1 VITLMARLS
10 RRFGIIAAAS
20 MATSFAV
27 AAHGGPA
34 STASTGAALPWE
46 SFIDEAA
53 SRFSMP
59 ASWIR
64 AVIRIESNGNPK
76 ALSPK
81 GAVGLMQLMPDT
93 YAELCV
99 RYGLGADPT
108 DSHDNIIAGTAYLR
122 DLRERFGTEGFVA
135 AYNAGPQRYEDHLG
149 TGRPLP
155 DETLT
160 YVAKLAP
167 LLSGVPVADD
177 RSLTINHV
185 SWQQAPLFVEQRAGV
200 SGVSRSAFT
209 PQASFRAQRPN
220 GRRSFRARSASRP
233 PLRQQARSA
242 QQVGKE

>member
-1 VITLMARLS
+1 MARGLG
-10 RRFGIIAAAS
+10 RFGIIAVAS
-20 MATSFAV
+20 VVTSFPVPSHA
-27 AAHGGPA
+27 GPA
-34 STASTGAALPWE
+34 STVSAGPVVPWQ

-53 SRFSMP
+53 NRFSLP

-64 AVIRIESNGNPK
+64 AVIGIESNDNPK

-93 YAELCV
+93 YAELRI
-99 RYGLGADPT
+99 RYGLGADAT
-108 DSHDNIIAGTAYLR
+108 DPHDNIVAGTAYLR
-122 DLRERFGTEGFVA
+122 DMHERFGTEGFIA
-135 AYNAGPQRYEDHLG
+135 AYNAGPQRYEDHLA

-167 LLSGVPVADD
+167 LLSGGPVADD
-177 RSLTINHV
+177 RSRTIDRV

-209 PQASFRAQRPN
+209 PQASFARNDHTVVDLSALVPPSGRLFVSKRRAT
-220 GRRSFRARSASRP
+220 
-233 PLRQQARSA
+233 
-242 QQVGKE
+242 GK

>member
-1 VITLMARLS
+1 MITLVAR
-10 RRFGIIAAAS
+10 RPGRFGIIAAAS
-20 MATSFAV
+20 V
-27 AAHGGPA
+27 ALSLPLPAHPESASAAPA
-34 STASTGAALPWE
+34 GAAASWQ

-81 GAVGLMQLMPDT
+81 GAVGLMQLMPNT
-93 YAELCV
+93 YAELRI
-99 RYGLGADPT
+99 RYRLGADPT
-108 DSHDNIIAGTAYLR
+108 DPHDNIVAGTAYLR
-122 DLRERFGTEGFVA
+122 DMRERFGTEGCMA
-135 AYNAGPQRYEDHLG
+135 AYNAGPQRYKDHLA

-167 LLSGVPVADD
+167 LLSGGPVTDD
-177 RSLTINHV
+177 RSLTIDHV

-209 PQASFRAQRPN
+209 PQASF
-220 GRRSFRARSASRP
+220 ARSDRTVADLSALVPPPGRLFVSKRESR
-233 PLRQQARSA
+233 
-242 QQVGKE
+242 GK